1 MTTLRPHTLRP
12 ITLNDAPAVAALL
25 QESREHL
32 APWEPVR
39 PEFFF
44 TEEGQRAE
52 IRGALDALAQ
62 GSRAPFV
69 IVDDDGA
76 VAGRL
81 NINNIVR
88 GAFESGSLGYWV
100 AAGRTGRGLAGRA
113 VGEAVEHGFSTLG
126 LHRLEAGTLLHNT
139 ASQRVLLKNGFTV
152 FGTAPRYLRIQGR
165 WQDHRLFQRLNE
177 G

>member
-1 MTTLRPHTLRP
+1 MTTLRL
-12 ITLNDAPAVAALL
+12 ITPDDSAAVALLL

-39 PEFFF
+39 PERFF
-44 TEEGQRAE
+44 TEDGQRAE
-52 IRGALDALAQ
+52 IGASLESLRQ
-62 GSRAPFV
+62 GSRVPFV
-69 IVDDDGA
+69 ILDDDGA

-113 VGEAVEHGFSTLG
+113 VAEAVEHAFTELG
-126 LHRLEAGTLLHNT
+126 LHRLEAGTLLHNA
-139 ASQRVLLKNGFTV
+139 ASQRVLAKNGFTE
-152 FGTAPRYLRIQGR
+152 FGMAPRYLKIQGR

-177 G
+177 D

>member
-1 MTTLRPHTLRP
+1 MTVLRLITPH
-12 ITLNDAPAVAALL
+12 DAAVVAALL
-25 QESREHL
+25 QESRVHL

-44 TEEGQRAE
+44 SEEGQRAE
-52 IRGALDALAQ
+52 INAALDALAR
-62 GSRAPFV
+62 GTRAPFV
-69 IVDDDGA
+69 ILDDDGA

-100 AAGRTGRGLAGRA
+100 AAGRTGRGLAGKA
-113 VGEAVEHGFSTLG
+113 VSEAVEHAFTGLG
-126 LHRLEAGTLLHNT
+126 LHRLEAGTLLHNI
-139 ASQRVLLKNGFTV
+139 ASQRVLLKNGFTE
-152 FGTAPRYLRIQGR
+152 FGLAPRYLRIEGR